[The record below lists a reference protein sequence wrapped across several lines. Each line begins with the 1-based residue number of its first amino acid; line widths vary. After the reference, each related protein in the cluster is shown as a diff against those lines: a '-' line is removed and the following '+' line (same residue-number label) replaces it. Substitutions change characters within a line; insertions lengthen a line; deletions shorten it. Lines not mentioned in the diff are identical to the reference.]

1 MSNRIYIVLFFPIL
15 LVGQNLQSSEWVLNP
30 SSIDASNLNNPYV
43 AGEPLSGTVD
53 LQVSE
58 ELSVNN
64 VNNNFYW
71 CIYAKLG
78 TTNTSN
84 NSTATIVASLGLW
97 MPPNKIDPLTTNTP
111 LELSY
116 TDAPFI
122 SGHGTINRAE
132 ISYYLKD
139 AAIPQSLNEQFQV
152 IYTIQQGSCPT
163 L

>member
-1 MSNRIYIVLFFPIL
+1 MSNWIYIVLFFPIL

-30 SSIDASNLNNPYV
+30 SAIDASNLNNPYV
-43 AGEPLSGTVD
+43 AGEALSGSVD
-53 LQVSE
+53 LQISE

-64 VNNNFYW
+64 VNNNFNW

-78 TTNTSN
+78 TLSTSN
-84 NSTATIVASLGLW
+84 NSNATIIASLGIS
-97 MPPNKIDPLTTNTP
+97 MPPNKVDPLKTNAP

-122 SGHGTINRAE
+122 SGHGTINRAD

-139 AAIPQSLNEQFQV
+139 ASVPQALNQQFQV
-152 IYTIQQGSCPT
+152 VYTIQQGSCPT

>member
-1 MSNRIYIVLFFPIL
+1 MIKSIYIFIFFPL
-15 LVGQNLQSSEWVLNP
+15 FLFGQNLQSSEWVLNP

-84 NSTATIVASLGLW
+84 NSTATLVASLGLW

-139 AAIPQSLNEQFQV
+139 AAIPQSLNE
-152 IYTIQQGSCPT
+152 
-163 L
+163 